1 MKKKKIIALL
11 LAASMMVMPLP
22 ATAAN
27 DSPGVRIA
35 GGEWKILV
43 ALQIAERAL

>member
-22 ATAAN
+22 AIAAN

-35 GGEWKILV
+35 GGWKTQV
-43 ALQIAERAL
+43 ALQIAEQAL